1 MKRNTTLILATTIAT
16 VIGGVALADIGYVTG
31 HHELPDKDNNIYMT
45 DTMRGHFEHA
55 DLNKDG
61 KVSRTEMETHME
73 AASEFKKMFEE
84 RNGGTDR

>member
-1 MKRNTTLILATTIAT
+1 M
-16 VIGGVALADIGYVTG
+16 
-31 HHELPDKDNNIYMT
+31 
-45 DTMRGHFEHA
+45 
-55 DLNKDG
+55 NKDG